1 MRKDILIAVIISL
14 ALAIAILSL
23 PDILEPVARSVLTYL
38 GVYWALAVFIIG
50 VIHGLKPDEH
60 TWPIT
65 VSYGLMQSSIRRAL
79 LSTAVFAGALTIV
92 WASLSAL
99 TSEVLPFFSSHDLDP
114 YVDMVVGVTMIS
126 VALFILSFGKKGKVE
141 SADYRVIWIHGLAAA
156 FGGDFIIVLVLT
168 TLLIPV
174 IPSNLGFM
182 IGLLFGIGSFISQ
195 SVVVVFVY
203 KGVLKVSKDF
213 TIMEKA
219 GKLALLMLG
228 VFMIFL
234 GVYSLLSL

>member
-1 MRKDILIAVIISL
+1 
-14 ALAIAILSL
+14 
-23 PDILEPVARSVLTYL
+23 
-38 GVYWALAVFIIG
+38 
-50 VIHGLKPDEH
+50 
-60 TWPIT
+60 
-65 VSYGLMQSSIRRAL
+65 MQSSIRRAL

-92 WASLSAL
+92 WTSLSAL
-99 TSEVLPFFSSHDLDP
+99 ASEVLPFFSLHDFDL

-126 VALFILSFGKKGKVE
+126 VALFILSVGKKGKVE
-141 SADYRVIWIHGLAAA
+141 SADYRVIWVHGLAAA

-195 SVVVVFVY
+195 SVVVVLVY

-234 GVYSLLSL
+234 GVYCLLSL

>member
-1 MRKDILIAVIISL
+1 VRKDILIAVIISL

-38 GVYWALAVFIIG
+38 GVYWPFAVFIIG

-99 TSEVLPFFSSHDLDP
+99 TSEVLPFFSLHDFDP

-126 VALFILSFGKKGKVE
+126 VALFILIVGKKGKVE
-141 SADYRVIWIHGLAAA
+141 SADYRVIWVHGLAAA

-234 GVYSLLSL
+234 GVYCLLSL